1 MMKQYINEYDE
12 ALDALT
18 NGMLDTSDIEPYM
31 GAIVEALKKQVPEY
45 AIGIRS
51 SGWYKDV
58 GICQLCGNDVNS
70 YMQYC
75 ECCGQALKW
84 K

>member
-1 MMKQYINEYDE
+1 MKQHVNEYDE
-12 ALDALT
+12 ALDALAS
-18 NGMLDTSDIEPYM
+18 GMLDTSDIEPYM
-31 GAIVEALKKQVPEY
+31 SDIVESLKKQIPEY
-45 AIGIRS
+45 AVGVRS

-58 GICQLCGNDVNS
+58 GICQSCGNDVNS

>member
-1 MMKQYINEYDE
+1 MKQYINEYDE

-18 NGMLDTSDIEPYM
+18 SGMLDTSDIEQYID
-31 GAIVEALKKQVPEY
+31 AIVKALRKQVPEY
-45 AIGIRS
+45 AVGVRS

-58 GICQLCGNDVNS
+58 GICQSCGNDVNS

-75 ECCGQALKW
+75 DCCGQALQW

>member
-1 MMKQYINEYDE
+1 MRQFVNQYDE
-12 ALDALT
+12 TLDALT
-18 NGMLDTSDIEPYM
+18 SGMLDTSDIEPYM
-31 GAIVEALKKQVPEY
+31 GDIVEALKKQIPEY
-45 AIGIRS
+45 AVGVRS
-51 SGWYKDV
+51 SGRYKDI
-58 GICQLCGNDVNS
+58 GICQSCGNDVNS

>member
-1 MMKQYINEYDE
+1 MKQFVNEYDK
-12 ALDALT
+12 ALDAIT
-18 NGMLDTSDIEPYM
+18 SGILDTSDIEPYM
-31 GAIVEALKKQVPEY
+31 GAIVEALKKQIPEY
-45 AIGIRS
+45 TVGVRS

-58 GICQLCGNDVNS
+58 GICQSCGNEVNS

>member
-1 MMKQYINEYDE
+1 MKQYVNEYDE

-31 GAIVEALKKQVPEY
+31 GAIVGALQKQIPIY
-45 AIGIRS
+45 AAGVRS
-51 SGWYKDV
+51 VGWCKDF
-58 GICQLCGNDVNS
+58 GICQLCGHDVNS

>member
-1 MMKQYINEYDE
+1 MKQYINEYDE
-12 ALDALT
+12 VLDALT
-18 NGMLDTSDIEPYM
+18 SDMLDTSDIEPYM
-31 GAIVEALKKQVPEY
+31 DVIAEALKRQVPEY
-45 AIGIRS
+45 AVGVRS

-58 GICQLCGNDVNS
+58 GICQSCGNEVNS

>member
-12 ALDALT
+12 TLNALT
-18 NGMLDTSDIEPYM
+18 GGMLDTSDIELYM
-31 GAIVEALKKQVPEY
+31 DAIIKALQKQIPIY
-45 AIGIRS
+45 AVGVRS
-51 SGWYKDV
+51 SGWYKDS

>member
-1 MMKQYINEYDE
+1 MKQYINEYDE
-12 ALDALT
+12 TLDALT
-18 NGMLDTSDIEPYM
+18 SEMLDTSDIEPYM
-31 GAIVEALKKQVPEY
+31 GAIVEALRKQVPEY
-45 AIGIRS
+45 AVGVRS

-58 GICQLCGNDVNS
+58 GICQSCGNDVNS

>member
-1 MMKQYINEYDE
+1 MKQYVNEYDE

-18 NGMLDTSDIEPYM
+18 SSMFDTSDIEPYM
-31 GAIVEALKKQVPEY
+31 GAIVKALRKQVPEY
-45 AIGIRS
+45 AVGVRS

-58 GICQLCGNDVNS
+58 GICQSCGNEVNS

-75 ECCGQALKW
+75 ECCGQTLKW

>member
-1 MMKQYINEYDE
+1 MKQYVNEYDE
-12 ALDALT
+12 ALNALT
-18 NGMLDTSDIEPYM
+18 GGILDKSDIEPYL
-31 GAIVEALKKQVPEY
+31 GAIVGALQKQIPIY
-45 AIGIRS
+45 AVGVRS
-51 SGWYKDV
+51 SGWYKDS

>member
-1 MMKQYINEYDE
+1 MKQHVNEYDE

-18 NGMLDTSDIEPYM
+18 SGMLDTSDIEPYM
-31 GAIVEALKKQVPEY
+31 DTIVGALQKQIPIY
-45 AIGIRS
+45 AVGVRS

>member
-1 MMKQYINEYDE
+1 MKQYVNQYDK
-12 ALDALT
+12 ALGAIT
-18 NGMLDTSDIEPYM
+18 SGILDTSDIEPYM
-31 GAIVEALKKQVPEY
+31 GAIVEALRKQVPEY
-45 AIGIRS
+45 AVGVRS

-58 GICQLCGNDVNS
+58 GICQSCGNEVNS

>member
-1 MMKQYINEYDE
+1 MKQYINKYDE

-18 NGMLDTSDIEPYM
+18 SGILDTSDIEPYM
-31 GAIVEALKKQVPEY
+31 GAIVKALKKQIPIY
-45 AIGIRS
+45 AACVRS
-51 SGWYKDV
+51 SGWYKDI
-58 GICQLCGNDVNS
+58 GICQLCDHDVNS

>member
-1 MMKQYINEYDE
+1 MKQYVNEYDV

-18 NGMLDTSDIEPYM
+18 SGMLDTSDIEPYM
-31 GAIVEALKKQVPEY
+31 GAIVEALQKQVPEY
-45 AIGIRS
+45 AVGVRS
-51 SGWYKDV
+51 SGWYTDV

-75 ECCGQALKW
+75 ECCGQALRW

>member
-1 MMKQYINEYDE
+1 MKQYVNQYDK
-12 ALDALT
+12 AFDAIT
-18 NGMLDTSDIEPYM
+18 SGILDTSDIEPYM
-31 GAIVEALKKQVPEY
+31 GAIVEALRKQVPEY
-45 AIGIRS
+45 AVGVRS

-58 GICQLCGNDVNS
+58 GICQSCGNEVNS

>member
-1 MMKQYINEYDE
+1 MKQYIDEYDE
-12 ALDALT
+12 ALNALT
-18 NGMLDTSDIEPYM
+18 NGMLDTIV
-31 GAIVEALKKQVPEY
+31 GALRKQIPIY
-45 AIGIRS
+45 AAGVRS

>member
-1 MMKQYINEYDE
+1 MKQYINQYDE

-18 NGMLDTSDIEPYM
+18 SDMLDTSDIEPYM
-31 GAIVEALKKQVPEY
+31 GAIVEALKKQIPEY
-45 AIGIRS
+45 AVGVRS

-58 GICQLCGNDVNS
+58 GICQSCGNEVNS

>member
-1 MMKQYINEYDE
+1 MKQYINEYDE

-18 NGMLDTSDIEPYM
+18 GGMLDTSDIEPYM
-31 GAIVEALKKQVPEY
+31 DDIVEALRKQIPEY
-45 AIGIRS
+45 AVGVHS

-58 GICQLCGNDVNS
+58 GICQSCGNDVNS